1 MTLRERLHEA
11 ALKKVLGMRDT
22 LGNLTRDAVRLSTIR
37 SVDTHKVE
45 EHLRS
50 KIEKT
55 RKNLRI
61 AEIELEEQR
70 ILTDLSRGDVFLCRK
85 LPDVLVDQRAV
96 GRTMDV
102 YLPVDLSLQLS

>member
-1 MTLRERLHEA
+1 MTLREQLHEA
-11 ALKKVLGMRDT
+11 ALKKVQGMQDT
-22 LGNLTRDAVRLSTIR
+22 LGNLMRDSMRLATVR
-37 SVDTHKVE
+37 SVDTTKVAE
-45 EHLRS
+45 NLRS

-70 ILTDLSRGDVFLCRK
+70 ILTDLSRGEVFLCRK

-102 YLPVDLSLQLS
+102 YLPVDLSLHFS